1 MTLFSSIHLA
11 SNALSAMQLGL
22 HVTGNNIANAN
33 TPGYIRERLLLS
45 PAPTQRYGG
54 LLLGLGVQVDGIV
67 QITDRFLEERLR
79 GAASDLAN
87 GEALE
92 DVYVQLESLIGE
104 LSDTDLSTS
113 LTTFF
118 NSIHDILNQPE
129 SASVRN
135 LAVMQGG
142 TLADDIRRLDS
153 RVRTIREDANNQIIA
168 AADDINALLKEVAE
182 LNIQIVEL
190 EGGGSSGSDAVGL
203 RDRRSNVLGQLA
215 EIMDIRIIEQPTGDV
230 TVFTGGEYLVSA
242 AIHRPVA
249 VTYTSDHGLN
259 IAEIRIAETD
269 APISLASGRLAGQ
282 VQARDAV
289 LGGFLDGLDEFAR
302 ALTFEFN
309 KIFAGGQGLVGH
321 ASLESEFAVSD
332 VDASLDEAG
341 LEFTPVNGGFSVQV
355 LNTQT
360 GLRET
365 IDVRVDLNGMD
376 EDISL
381 ADLAAELDAI
391 DGISATITASR
402 KLKIESESPALE
414 FAFGEDTS
422 GVLAALGLNTF
433 FTGSRASDI
442 GVSAV
447 MRNDPAKF
455 AASSGGIAEDS
466 ENAERLAILLTEP
479 LASHNDASLAIL
491 YDRMTADVTQGAS
504 VTRSVAEGFR
514 VFQRTLEGEQLA
526 ISGVNIDEETVRMLS
541 YQRAFQA
548 SARVISTINELLGV
562 LIDL

>member
-33 TPGYIRERLLLS
+33 TPGYIRERLVLS
-45 PAPTQRYGG
+45 PAPTMRYGG

-87 GEALE
+87 GEAQE
-92 DVYVQLESLIGE
+92 DVYVQLEALIGE

-142 TLADDIRRLDS
+142 TLADDIRRLNS
-153 RVRTIREDANNQIIA
+153 RVRTIREDTNNQIVA
-168 AADDINALLKEVAE
+168 AADDINALLEEIAE

-203 RDRRSNVLGQLA
+203 RDRRGKVLGQLA
-215 EIMDIRIIEQPTGDV
+215 EIIDIRIIEQPTGDV
-230 TVFTGGEYLVSA
+230 TVFTGGEYLVSGT
-242 AIHRPVA
+242 IHRPVS
-249 VTYTSDHGLN
+249 VTYSSDRGLN
-259 IAEIRIAETD
+259 LAEIRIAETD
-269 APISLASGRLAGQ
+269 APISLSSGRLAGQ

-302 ALTFEFN
+302 ALAFEFN

-321 ASLESEFAVSD
+321 TSLESEFAVTD
-332 VDASLDEAG
+332 VDANLDAAG
-341 LEFTPVNGGFSVQV
+341 LQFTPVNGGFSVQV

-360 GLRET
+360 GLRQT
-365 IDVRVDLNGMD
+365 VDVRVDLNGMD

-402 KLKIESESPALE
+402 KLKIESESPTVQ
-414 FAFGEDTS
+414 FAFDDDTS

-433 FTGSRASDI
+433 FTGTGAADI
-442 GVSAV
+442 GVSSV
-447 MRNDPAKF
+447 MRADPAKF
-455 AASSGGIAEDS
+455 AASGGGIGEDS

-479 LASHNDASLAIL
+479 LASFGDASLAQL
-491 YDRMTADVTQGAS
+491 YDRMTADVTQGAA

-514 VFQRTLEGEQLA
+514 VFQRTLEGEHMA
-526 ISGVNIDEETVRMLS
+526 ISGVNIDEETVRMIG
-541 YQRAFQA
+541 YQRTFQA